1 MKVTVMR
8 GTLSAI
14 LVFEAIIVGLAI
26 PVAIGV
32 TGAPRAL
39 AIWGGLAIAVACIVA
54 CALLRTPVG
63 VVLGSLVQ
71 VAAFASGF
79 VVSIMLALG
88 AIFGILWFACLVFDR
103 KIAARQAAPS

>member
-32 TGAPRAL
+32 AGAPRAL
-39 AIWGGLAIAVACIVA
+39 AIWGGLGIAVGCIVA
-54 CALLRTPVG
+54 CVLLRKPVG
-63 VVLGSLVQ
+63 IVLGSIVQ

-88 AIFGILWFACLVFDR
+88 AIFGVLWFACLIFER
-103 KIAARQAAPS
+103 KVAARAASEG

>member
-1 MKVTVMR
+1 VKVTVMR

-32 TGAPRAL
+32 SNAPRGL
-39 AIWGGLAIAVACIVA
+39 AIWGGLAIVVACIA
-54 CALLRTPVG
+54 SAALLRSPVG
-63 VVLGSLVQ
+63 VILGSLVQ
-71 VAAFASGF
+71 LAAFASGF

-88 AIFGILWFACLVFDR
+88 AIFGILWFAALIFDR
-103 KIAARQAAPS
+103 KIAARQAAAS

>member
-32 TGAPRAL
+32 ADAPRGL
-39 AIWGGLAIAVACIVA
+39 AIWGGLTI
-54 CALLRTPVG
+54 ALLCVAAAATLRKPVG
-63 VVLGSLVQ
+63 VVLGSVVQ

-103 KIAARQAAPS
+103 KIAARAASEA